1 MRNVAVVVGVVNDLA
16 GWWMRGTTPVG
27 RDRGVKAEDWRRRAA
42 VKTAIMMILSI
53 ANWQGRAILERG
65 RSNPRWSNIKLR
77 LQC

>member
-53 ANWQGRAILERG
+53 ANWSGKGYSREG
-65 RSNPRWSNIKLR
+65 
-77 LQC
+77 